1 MGVRNRLR
9 RWKGE
14 EGSAA
19 LEMAIS
25 TMLYMVI
32 VLGILDLTRM
42 IYAYNFVS
50 FAAREASRYA
60 SVRGTANPATSATVK
75 TFVRSEAVAAINQ
88 NNVNVTT
95 TWSPNHTA
103 GSRVTVNVSYTYSS
117 LFSFVLA
124 HPVTFQSSSTMVIAQ

>member
-1 MGVRNRLR
+1 MGARRKLRRLR
-9 RWKGE
+9 GE

-25 TMLYMVI
+25 TMLYMTM
-32 VLGILDLTRM
+32 VLGIMDLTRM

-60 SVRGTANPATSATVK
+60 SVRGTVNPVTSANITSFVK
-75 TFVRSEAVAAINQ
+75 SDAVAAINQ
-88 NNVNVTT
+88 NNITVTS

-103 GSRVTVNVSYTYSS
+103 GSTVNVNVSYTFTS
-117 LFSFVLA
+117 LFSFVLG
-124 HPVTFQSSSTMVIAQ
+124 HSVTFQSSSQMVIAQ